1 MNEGR
6 KQSGDVDETDFSR
19 EVKIQAARKRKAQ
32 SGEKRSIWFGL
43 GVSGLIGWS
52 VVVPTLIGAM
62 LGVWLD
68 NHYPN
73 RFSWT
78 LTLLLLG
85 LVIGCLSAWRWVA
98 SEFRDIQEGSDE

>member
-62 LGVWLD
+62 LGVWFGQSLPESLFVD
-68 NHYPN
+68 VDAA
-73 RFSWT
+73 T
-78 LTLLLLG
+78 
-85 LVIGCLSAWRWVA
+85 IGFGHRLP
-98 SEFRDIQEGSDE
+98 